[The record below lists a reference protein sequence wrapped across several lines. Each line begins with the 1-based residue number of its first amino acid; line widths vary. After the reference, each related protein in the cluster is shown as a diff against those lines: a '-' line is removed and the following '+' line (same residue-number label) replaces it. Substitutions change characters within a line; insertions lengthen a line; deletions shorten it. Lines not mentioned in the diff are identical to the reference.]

1 VEEPAGT
8 GRALEAARERIVM
21 EAVVAVVAL
30 IFVLFVALGAYATVK
45 VVGAAKRGVDRTVAQ
60 ARRTVEDS
68 TLRAKTFAQP
78 GPQGEIAQ
86 LRLSLRTSMR
96 ATQDALHAG
105 VTEDESLKESL
116 ALFERLSAHG
126 HELDG
131 ELKRLEREPDRNRL
145 TERLPSLRERT
156 EQITKSADALR
167 WAARDRA
174 QRFGNDDLD
183 SLSTQIDM
191 EAGALRHWTTEPS
204 PTGTPIVF
212 RPPRGRPVRPRGC
225 PAPQQGCPAR
235 PQACLVRRP
244 RDAGADLGTDAA
256 PGLVAGGAARPR
268 RSADLAGEPR
278 VAQGRGAHPGR
289 DRPARAATA
298 AYPWEKK
305 PRPESTT

>member
-1 VEEPAGT
+1 
-8 GRALEAARERIVM
+8 M
-21 EAVVAVVAL
+21 EAVVAIVAL

-96 ATQDALHAG
+96 ATQEALHAG

-131 ELKRLEREPDRNRL
+131 ELKRLEREPDRTRL

-174 QRFGNDDLD
+174 QRFA
-183 SLSTQIDM
+183 
-191 EAGALRHWTTEPS
+191 E
-204 PTGTPIVF
+204 
-212 RPPRGRPVRPRGC
+212 
-225 PAPQQGCPAR
+225 
-235 PQACLVRRP
+235 RRP
-244 RDAGADLGTDAA
+244 GLAEHPDRHGGGRAAALDDGAGFHGDIGSVCGRVARSVRGDARLLRRDAGSVRRDARCRFHADAA
-256 PGLVAGGAARPR
+256 EPAAARTPPPAPWPEAPPVPADQQTWPESPESR
-268 RSADLAGEPR
+268 RAEEPT
-278 VAQGRGAHPGR
+278 
-289 DRPARAATA
+289 RAAIDPPVQRQ